1 MKKLKMTAKVHKVS
15 SKNLK
20 ANQNKVTKKLEMAVP
35 KLNLKLKKILKQM
48 QAKMVVKNLKNLS
61 LKAAKKEA
69 TINLLMTIFKH

>member
-1 MKKLKMTAKVHKVS
+1 MKKLKMTAKVHQVS

-20 ANQNKVTKKLEMAVP
+20 ANQNKETKKLEMAVP

-61 LKAAKKEA
+61 LKVAKKEA